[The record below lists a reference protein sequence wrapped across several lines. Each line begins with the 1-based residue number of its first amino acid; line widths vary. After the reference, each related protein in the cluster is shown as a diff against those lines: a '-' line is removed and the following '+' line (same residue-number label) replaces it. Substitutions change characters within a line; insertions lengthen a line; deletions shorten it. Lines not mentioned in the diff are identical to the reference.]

1 MQTKAF
7 QDGMK
12 VTNITA
18 CDRLRDQLIVK
29 FADGYTYAFT
39 HEFLWGARIEHGQL
53 LHVEIEK

>member
-39 HEFLWGARIEHGQL
+39 HEFLWAPALNTGNFCT
-53 LHVEIEK
+53 